1 VSIKRPLEV
10 TCQQCGK
17 RQTVT
22 VWETVNVTMNPEMKD
37 AVTDLRVNIYPCAG
51 CGEEL
56 TVDINFLYND
66 MQKKFCVRY
75 LSQME
80 MGDENTFDQFRK
92 AGSLS
97 LSGPARQMAEA
108 SGGGYMFHPHCVFS
122 MREVAAYVLFR
133 ELCEEYG
140 G

>member
-1 VSIKRPLEV
+1 MSIKRPLEV
-10 TCQQCGK
+10 TCNLCRA

-37 AVTDLRVNIYPCAG
+37 AVTELRMNVFPCVR
-51 CGEEL
+51 CGEDL

-66 MQKKFCVRY
+66 MQKRYCVRY
-75 LSQME
+75 LSQTE
-80 MGDENTFDQFRK
+80 MGDESTYAQFK
-92 AGSLS
+92 KDGSLS
-97 LSGPARQMAEA
+97 LDGPARQIAEA

-122 MREVAAYVLFR
+122 MREVAAYVIFR

-140 G
+140 R